1 MIDRGHAAVEFA
13 LAVGVLLLPVAVV
26 VSSFGPWSERRVLAE
41 SAAAEAARVAVIE
54 LDQARG
60 VEVVRQAVLAHGL
73 SEDLVRLGWCGSSPG
88 PLVAPT
94 GSCPFTRGSSVR
106 AVVEVWV
113 PVVNTPWGEV
123 GGLWVSASHVEPLDA
138 FRSLP

>member
-1 MIDRGHAAVEFA
+1 LTDRGHAAVEFA
-13 LAVGVLLLPVAVV
+13 LAVGVLLLPVALVV
-26 VSSFGPWSERRVLAE
+26 ASFGPWLERRVLAE

-54 LDQARG
+54 LDEEQG
-60 VEVVRQAVLAHGL
+60 VEAVRQAITSHGL

-88 PLVAPT
+88 ILSASA
-94 GSCPFTRGSSVR
+94 GSCSLTRGSTAS

-113 PVVNTPWGEV
+113 PLVQTPWGEV
-123 GGLWVSASHVEPLDA
+123 GGLWVRAAHVEPVDL